1 MTPKVKPSD
10 LIKMSEAYG
19 YLFGAPMNFKSV
31 SEMAEFIQ
39 SIPME
44 MNDLMIRLKALLR
57 FTKKYGQI
65 LIQRGLL
72 IQQGNMDL
80 ISHKLFHFAAKVDLD
95 KGEISIFSFGKEF
108 PNLRK

>member
-44 MNDLMIRLKALLR
+44 MNDLISCAVKPAPFHGGDIRR
-57 FTKKYGQI
+57 
-65 LIQRGLL
+65 
-72 IQQGNMDL
+72 
-80 ISHKLFHFAAKVDLD
+80 
-95 KGEISIFSFGKEF
+95 
-108 PNLRK
+108 